1 MRIVKITMKAVLINE
16 TTSDKSI
23 IDNMMLVF
31 STAKRF
37 AFKRLLEKIIN
48 IRELEKDISHKYK
61 LNIRQAKDAVEAS
74 RQIIQSQKELIKMNY
89 NDMNRKV
96 KAIEKILND
105 KDKKLSEK
113 KRNALKSKLA
123 KRQRKLDYWNNFIV
137 TDTIPSVIFGTK
149 EMFLRRCKGLITNKE
164 WKACRNNGFYSRGDK
179 TKNGNPNLR
188 VIIKDNMSYL
198 EISTLEKTASNR
210 AIKIQVPIYLPQK
223 SSKKTGKINGIN
235 YRQLFLDYLNTGNAY
250 QVQIIK
256 KNNKYYCH
264 ITFELEQSKKIC
276 TGHNGI
282 IGIDTNP
289 DGFAL
294 TMIDNKGNYRWH
306 TYLKQH
312 ELLYAKGNRREN
324 LCGELVKQAI
334 LIAKT
339 YGVGITIE
347 NLKFKND
354 KDVNSKFARIK
365 NNFIY
370 SKLLTMLE
378 NACYREGIELLK
390 VHPAYTSK
398 IGLYK
403 YCHQYG
409 MVVHNGAAMVI
420 ARRSYKF
427 KESVPQILIDK
438 YVDEKYNGK
447 FNYYNEWKKWSM
459 IDKNIKK
466 KDEVKN
472 PDFWIVNRKKLLG
485 LVS

>member
-1 MRIVKITMKAVLINE
+1 MRIVKITMKAILVNE
-16 TTSDKSI
+16 TEEQKSI
-23 IDNMMLVF
+23 IDNIMLVF
-31 STAKRF
+31 CTAIRYS
-37 AFKRLLEKIIN
+37 FKRLLEGIKIS
-48 IRELEKDISHKYK
+48 ELEKEVSHKYN
-61 LNIRQAKDAVEAS
+61 LNIRQAKDAVESA
-74 RQIIQSQKELIKMNY
+74 RQTILSQKELIKINY
-89 NDMNRKV
+89 EDYESKA

-105 KDKKLSEK
+105 KTKKLSDK
-113 KRNALKSKLA
+113 KKTALLSKLA
-123 KRQRKLDYWNNFIV
+123 KRQRRLEYFKSFIDTNTISPV
-137 TDTIPSVIFGTK
+137 TFGTK
-149 EMFLRRCKGLITNKE
+149 EMFLRRCKGLISNQE
-164 WKACRNNGFYSRGDK
+164 WKDCRNNRFYSRGDK

-188 VIIKDNMSYL
+188 VIIKGGMSFL
-198 EISTLEKTASNR
+198 EISTLEKTKSNR
-210 AIKIQVPIYLPQK
+210 AIKIQIPIYLPQK
-223 SSKKTGKINGIN
+223 LSKKTGKINGID
-235 YRQLFLDYLNTGNAY
+235 YRELFLNHLKTGEAY
-250 QVQIIK
+250 QVEMIK
-256 KNNKYYCH
+256 RNGKYYCH
-264 ITFELEQSKKIC
+264 ITFELPKTEVVY

-294 TMIDNKGNYRWH
+294 TMIDNKGNHKWH

-312 ELLYAKGNRREN
+312 ELLYAKGNRRKN
-324 LCGELVKQAI
+324 LCGELVKQVT

-339 YGVGITIE
+339 YGVGIAIE

-378 NACYREGIELLK
+378 SACYREGIELLK

-403 YCHQYG
+403 YCHQFG

-438 YVDEKYNGK
+438 YVDEKHKDK
-447 FNYYNEWKKWSM
+447 FNCYHEWKRLSM
-459 IDKNIKK
+459 MDKNIKK
-466 KDEVKN
+466 KVEVKK
-472 PDFWIVNRKKLLG
+472 PDFWIANRKRLLG